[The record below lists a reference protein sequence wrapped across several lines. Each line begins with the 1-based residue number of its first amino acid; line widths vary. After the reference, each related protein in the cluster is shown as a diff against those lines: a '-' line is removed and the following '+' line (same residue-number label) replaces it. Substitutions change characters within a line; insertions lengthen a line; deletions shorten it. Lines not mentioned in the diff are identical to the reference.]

1 MTVDDYL
8 RSVGKKCFI
17 DNYEIFQ
24 DLSLD
29 RQFLINKFKKENLSL
44 ASCDTKASDGR
55 QIFLKN
61 LEIDALKNILNSKR
75 LDKTV
80 KEKAKRLLENH
91 IEIIV
96 YPDDIE
102 DDNLYEGTKK
112 QITVNAYERN
122 PQARKECI
130 QYYGYKCQICEFNF
144 EKVYGEIGKDFIH
157 VHHKVDISTIGEN
170 YKVNPIKD
178 LIPVCPNCHAMLHK
192 RKPTYNPEEIKSQ
205 ILKRTYNKS

>member
-44 ASCDTKASDGR
+44 ASCDTKATDGR

-61 LEIDALKNILNSKR
+61 LEIDALKNILNSKK
-75 LDKTV
+75 LDKAV

-96 YPDDIE
+96 YPDEIE
-102 DDNLYEGTKK
+102 DNNLYEGTKK

-130 QYYGYKCQICEFNF
+130 KHYGYKCQICEFNF
-144 EKVYGEIGKDFIH
+144 EKIYGDIGKDFIH
-157 VHHKVDISTIGEN
+157 VHHIVDISTIGEN
-170 YKVNPIKD
+170 YQVNPIKD
-178 LIPVCPNCHAMLHK
+178 LIPVCPNCHSMLHK
-192 RKPTYNPEEIKSQ
+192 RKPAYSPEEIKSQ
-205 ILKRTYNKS
+205 IFKSTYNKS